1 MLNQSFSTHGIR
13 VRVAWNSIKRHI
25 AECPRRGNTCSI
37 AATSTQQ
44 KESLKTTRA
53 WLGLEPTSQCS
64 KWLSLQG
71 ARSDIAP
78 CIGIHVQ
85 SEMRP
90 AAIQIRTSQ
99 KSSGKIHDLVSIGT
113 HDTHASVIGRSLMR
127 HTHTHTHTHIIHTR
141 RTCPHTSTR
150 TRSRFL
156 LSCCRFS
163 HMLPSHPDHKEEMA
177 GKTQL

>member
-1 MLNQSFSTHGIR
+1 MLYQSFSTHGIR

-37 AATSTQQ
+37 EATSTQQ

-90 AAIQIRTSQ
+90 AAIQIRTSP

-127 HTHTHTHTHIIHTR
+127 HTHKHTHKRHTYTPHLSTHLDTHTLEVLT
-141 RTCPHTSTR
+141 
-150 TRSRFL
+150 FL
-156 LSCCRFS
+156 PVFTYAS
-163 HMLPSHPDHKEEMA
+163 
-177 GKTQL
+177 